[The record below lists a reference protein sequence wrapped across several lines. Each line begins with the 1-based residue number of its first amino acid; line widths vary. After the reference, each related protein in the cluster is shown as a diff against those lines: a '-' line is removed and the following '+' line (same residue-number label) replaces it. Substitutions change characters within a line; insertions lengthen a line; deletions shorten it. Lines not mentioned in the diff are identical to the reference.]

1 LLNNRNP
8 TGASSIKS
16 VSSDYP
22 YDIRRASEKGFK
34 ILSHNLKI
42 QNPLFE
48 FMDGSFLEL
57 DRFKRTNNINTNI
70 NININIIMVFVLQ
83 GRLYPSC
90 FVDEQVFS
98 LHTACDEILR
108 NCFNTERD
116 FDDDDDDERCTEH
129 DSITSTETRK
139 TTNSVSPPKNKT
151 KLRQL
156 RRTHIIA
163 EDDGDDHDEDDDS
176 GTLIFKAEN
185 LAELQYLTNQS
196 AQRIQREF
204 EKRSDKC
211 AHLHQ
216 RHLHE
221 RYGNRA
227 NMARYVDVNRE
238 HALAFQ

>member
-1 LLNNRNP
+1 
-8 TGASSIKS
+8 
-16 VSSDYP
+16 
-22 YDIRRASEKGFK
+22 
-34 ILSHNLKI
+34 
-42 QNPLFE
+42 
-48 FMDGSFLEL
+48 
-57 DRFKRTNNINTNI
+57 
-70 NININIIMVFVLQ
+70 MVYVLQ
-83 GRLYPSC
+83 ERLYPSC

-98 LHTACDEILR
+98 LHTACEEILR
-108 NCFNTERD
+108 NCFTTEQG
-116 FDDDDDDERCTEH
+116 FDDDDDGEYSEQ
-129 DSITSTETRK
+129 DSITSSATRK
-139 TTNSVSPPKNKT
+139 TRNSVSPPKNKN
-151 KLRQL
+151 KMRKL
-156 RRTHIIA
+156 RRTRIIA
-163 EDDGDDHDEDDDS
+163 EDDDDDHHHQDNDS
-176 GTLIFKAEN
+176 VNLIFKAEN